1 MFEQSKGYDVWAHFM
16 IGPEPY
22 QASKQTIQN
31 QSLLKKKWNNSSK
44 LINGPHTTAILWTL
58 VRTYISSF
66 TNTFKKYKSDQ
77 SLTPQ
82 GMFLG
87 PYRLAQLLQ

>member
-1 MFEQSKGYDVWAHFM
+1 MFEQSKGHDVWAHFM
-16 IGPEPY
+16 NGPEPY

-31 QSLLKKKWNNSSK
+31 QSLLKKKNDSSK

-66 TNTFKKYKSDQ
+66 
-77 SLTPQ
+77 
-82 GMFLG
+82 
-87 PYRLAQLLQ
+87 

>member
-1 MFEQSKGYDVWAHFM
+1 MFEQSKGHDVWAHFM
-16 IGPEPY
+16 NGPEPY

-31 QSLLKKKWNNSSK
+31 QSLLKKNDSSE

-66 TNTFKKYKSDQ
+66 
-77 SLTPQ
+77 
-82 GMFLG
+82 
-87 PYRLAQLLQ
+87 